1 MGIMEKTT
9 RKKGFVSYLTTQDE
23 AGVNISWGAIIA
35 GLVSFFAIFFTL
47 SLIGSAIGFGIVK
60 PTSDNPLDGVGMGL
74 IIWTVVTFV
83 LSLFCSGFIAGVAA
97 RRVGLVHGFLTW
109 ATSVLVLLAILSYTA
124 IGAFSAIGSLFGNIA
139 SATGSTVETVAS
151 GTSDAISKGFD
162 KVTDGVQSVDTTEL
176 QGQVKKV
183 LSDTDVKELQPD
195 YLQDKMKEATD
206 EITDAGK
213 EIIKNPDNS
222 DKIFK
227 DTADSLEAKAKK
239 IGDSIDRPAI
249 ANAVAKNTDL
259 SQEEAEQA
267 TDNIYNELQKASKET
282 QTQIENAKT
291 SLEDAKE
298 DLDKNIKE
306 ARQTAEDASNTVSK
320 ASIWGFVAMVL
331 GMIITSLAG
340 LWGSNLVKDP
350 VTESKL

>member
-1 MGIMEKTT
+1 MEKNTNK
-9 RKKGFVSYLTTQDE
+9 RGVVSYLTTQDE

-47 SLIGSAIGFGIVK
+47 SLIGSAIGFGIVE
-60 PTSDNPLDGVGMGL
+60 PTSNNPLDGVGMGL
-74 IIWTVVTFV
+74 IIWTIVTFV

-97 RRVGLVHGFLTW
+97 RRVGLIHGFLVW

-124 IGAFSAIGSLFGNIA
+124 IGAFSAIGSLFGNLA
-139 SATGSTVETVAS
+139 SATGNTVETVAS
-151 GTSDAISKGFD
+151 TTSDAISKGFD

-176 QGQVKKV
+176 QGQIKKV
-183 LSDTDVKELQPD
+183 LSDTDVKELQPE
-195 YLQDKMKEATD
+195 YLTDQMKEATD
-206 EITDAGK
+206 EITNAGK
-213 EIIKNPDNS
+213 NILKDPNNS

-227 DTADSLEAKAKK
+227 ETADSLEERVKK

-259 SQEEAEQA
+259 SQEEAQQA

-282 QTQIENAKT
+282 QMQIENAKT
-291 SLEDAKE
+291 SLEDAKK
-298 DLDKNIKE
+298 DLDKNIKD
-306 ARQTAEDASNTVSK
+306 ARQAAEDASNTVSK
-320 ASIWGFVAMVL
+320 ASIWGFVAML
-331 GMIITSLAG
+331 IGMIITSFAG
-340 LWGSNLVKDP
+340 LWGANLVKNP

>member
-1 MGIMEKTT
+1 MEIMEKNT

-47 SLIGSAIGFGIVK
+47 SLIGSAIGFGMVK

-109 ATSVLVLLAILSYTA
+109 ATSVLVLIAILSYTA

-195 YLQDKMKEATD
+195 YLKDQMKEATD

-213 EIIKNPDNS
+213 EILKNPDNS

-227 DTADSLEAKAKK
+227 DTADSLETKAKK

-306 ARQTAEDASNTVSK
+306 ARQTAEDTSNTVSK

-331 GMIITSLAG
+331 GMIITSAAG
-340 LWGSNLVKDP
+340 LWGANLVKDP